1 MKKNTLIAL
10 FILVVTAILPSC
22 GGGSSNNS
30 PAATVN
36 KAFDYIAAK
45 DFKGAASLYVSG
57 ENKPLTEEESQ
68 KLQGMLA
75 MASKQYEENGGIKE
89 ISILEEKISEDGN
102 TAVVKQKIVY
112 KDGTEDT
119 NDTDLVKVDGKWYFS
134 LKMN

>member
-10 FILVVTAILPSC
+10 FIMMVAAILPSC